1 MVIFTQQLSCVC
13 EHVVSWVHR
22 ICFLSILRVLS
33 VFLILLPLI
42 SNTSVIL
49 LQGGSVMATGLVIAV
64 TLHSMR
70 RLPTLT
76 SLVTLSWNIQYQNSA
91 SLTLY
96 FLCNFLW
103 NTVFNARNFLSVT
116 IKLVILTSFAL
127 AFSTIWE
134 GEDASLLSLL
144 QVFLLRYLF
153 GRKEIWVG
161 GSLCVEVRREKSI

>member
-1 MVIFTQQLSCVC
+1 MLI
-13 EHVVSWVHR
+13 VVSIGFAFFPSFV
-22 ICFLSILRVLS
+22 FYLS
-33 VFLILLPLI
+33 VFLTLLPVI

-49 LQGGSVMATGLVIAV
+49 LQGGSFMAAGFVIAV
-64 TLHSMR
+64 TLHSIR

-76 SLVTLSWNIQYQNSA
+76 SLFTLSWNIQYQNSA

-96 FLCNFLW
+96 FFCNSLW
-103 NTVFNARNFLSVT
+103 NTVFNARNFLSLT

-153 GRKEIWVG
+153 GHKEIWVG